1 MTAYAVLLS
10 AFLRSGAELL
20 PGPDSCLIQIT
31 AVAESAERQRP
42 QTTAPPTLAPTAAP
56 TATPTPAP
64 TASPGEPCPCLKNAC
79 FEAYDRNSDLCLT
92 EDECAVQAP
101 LTNCSSP
108 TWDLDGDG
116 CVNLSVE
123 WSLIF
128 DMTNGSVCP
137 VEARADAPECG
148 EGYYL
153 DGNPVTCVQCTTG
166 ATRRRRSFECSD
178 CESGAFDA
186 GDYDDCRDG
195 SYLPSDVGAGDVNI
209 PVTPTD
215 PPLSP
220 GDCIDISSMSE
231 SGACNASV
239 ETVCIES
246 VGPGNEVTLTS
257 PLQNNYT
264 KYAGV
269 IISCTTVDGTELS
282 RKHDSNGNCGCRSST
297 CDKTTMCSIGPDN
310 CTSTCIPTGPYPIH
324 PTPAPTVGAKGDPHL
339 VNLQGEHFDINH
351 GGDFVLLR
359 LPQDSAQDAE
369 LQLVA
374 TVQPE
379 FKRPCTTYITRVEL
393 SGSWLGNVS
402 VQVRS
407 YLQAH
412 PGREGARLGA
422 RVLSPGGEAAPWH
435 SMEAFLAD
443 GSDLVLSAPDSKF
456 HVALTK
462 SQWFPKKETAA
473 GAPTVAGMFTLSVQ
487 GRKAP
492 SPAKILIRQDLPEQE
507 HLNLAV
513 QRVSAL
519 GRVDVGGLL
528 GFDAHPAS
536 LEYVSGKCQHHRAT
550 EKYSVESQEDNDYY
564 YRPLWKQRW
573 QDIKQKRK
581 LGEHDNE
588 AAATLIGGSGSSSSL
603 VCKCPTTGGP
613 RAEGVI
619 VEEPAALFAEASWD

>member
-1 MTAYAVLLS
+1 MTAHAVLLS
-10 AFLRSGAELL
+10 LFLQSGAELL
-20 PGPDSCLIQIT
+20 PSPDSCLIQIT
-31 AVAESAERQRP
+31 SAAEGAERQRP
-42 QTTAPPTLAPTAAP
+42 QTTAPPTAAPTAAP
-56 TATPTPAP
+56 TPSPTVAP
-64 TASPGEPCPCLKNAC
+64 GQPCPCLKDAC
-79 FEAYDRNSDLCLT
+79 FEAYDRDSDQCLR

-123 WSLIF
+123 WPLIF

-153 DGNPVTCVQCTTG
+153 DGNPVACIQCTTG
-166 ATRRRRSFECSD
+166 ATRRRRSFECSA

-195 SYLPSDVGAGDVNI
+195 SYLPSDVGAGDFNI

-220 GDCIDISSMSE
+220 GDCIDIVSMSQ
-231 SGACNASV
+231 SGACNQSV

-246 VGPGNEVTLTS
+246 VGPGNEVTLTT

-282 RKHDSNGNCGCRSST
+282 RKHDSSGKCGCKSAT
-297 CDKTTMCSIGPDN
+297 CDTTTMCSIGADN
-310 CTSTCIPTGPYPIH
+310 CTATCIPTGPYPIH

-359 LPQDSAQDAE
+359 LPQDSAKDAE
-369 LQLVA
+369 LELLA

-379 FKRPCTTYITRVEL
+379 FKKPCTTYITRVEL

-402 VQVRS
+402 VQATLARGR
-407 YLQAH
+407 A
-412 PGREGARLGA
+412 PGGRLHEPLGA
-422 RVLSPGGEAAPWH
+422 EASPWQ

-443 GSDLVLSAPDSKF
+443 GTDLVLSAPYSNF
-456 HVALTK
+456 HVSLSK
-462 SQWFPKKETAA
+462 SQWFPKKET
-473 GAPTVAGMFTLSVQ
+473 VQ
-487 GRKAP
+487 ARNAP
-492 SPAKILIRQDLPEQE
+492 SPAKIVIRQDLPEQE

-519 GRVDVGGLL
+519 GRMDVGGLL

-536 LEYVSGKCQHHRAT
+536 LEYVSGRCEHHRAT
-550 EKYSVESQEDNDYY
+550 EKYSVESQEDNGYY
-564 YRPLWKQRW
+564 YTPVWKQRW
-573 QDIKQKRK
+573 QEMKKKRK
-581 LGEHDNE
+581 LDATDEDARDND
-588 AAATLIGGSGSSSSL
+588 AAATLIDSMGSSSNL
-603 VCKCPTTGGP
+603 VCKCPTAGGP
-613 RAEGVI
+613 WAEGIVI
-619 VEEPAALFAEASWD
+619 EEPTALFAEASWD